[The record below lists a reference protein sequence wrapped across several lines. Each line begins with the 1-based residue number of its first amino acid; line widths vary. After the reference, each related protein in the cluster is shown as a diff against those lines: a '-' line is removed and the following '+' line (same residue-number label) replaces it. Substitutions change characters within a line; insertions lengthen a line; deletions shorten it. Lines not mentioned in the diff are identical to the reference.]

1 MRVRGSWSAQSF
13 NFEENACV
21 NLKHAIVSARNY
33 PAKAIP
39 YHFSLR

>member
-1 MRVRGSWSAQSF
+1 MQVGWFWSAQSF
-13 NFEENACV
+13 NFEENVCV

-39 YHFSLR
+39 

>member
-1 MRVRGSWSAQSF
+1 MRVGWFWSAQSF
-13 NFEENACV
+13 NFEENACI

-39 YHFSLR
+39 